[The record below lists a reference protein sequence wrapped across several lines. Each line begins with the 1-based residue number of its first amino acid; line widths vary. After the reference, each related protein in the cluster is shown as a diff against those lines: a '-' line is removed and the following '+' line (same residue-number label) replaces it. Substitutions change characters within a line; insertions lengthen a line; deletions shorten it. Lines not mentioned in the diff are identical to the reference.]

1 MKDYWS
7 EDKKAIR
14 RINKKKVSITIY
26 IFAIAIILI
35 VLACLY
41 ISSQGFRN
49 WIDKNIFR
57 KEITQNNV
65 TTIDLN
71 SEDNYEIYAYDK
83 YIAVL
88 NKNSLNIYNGS
99 GKEEKK
105 LDVEINNAIFK
116 SNNKYLAVAEQ
127 KGQKVYLIS
136 GTDILWTG
144 QVEGNISQINVNKNG
159 YMSIVIT
166 DTSYKTVI
174 SLYDPNGNRLFITFL
189 KSTRVVDTSI
199 SNDNKYLAIAEI
211 DSSGTYIQ
219 SNVRVISIEKA
230 INENNLENSVTYI
243 YNSEPNKLITNLK
256 YQDKNNLVCMYNDSI
271 DIINNGENQV
281 LVDSND
287 KKITFMSIK
296 LVNNAVIV
304 EEKSSGLFTADSVVQ
319 IINTSNKKENIYT
332 VKEVAKDIV
341 TNDNVIA
348 LNFGTEIHFIDTNG
362 WLIKKYIAEQEITNI
377 VLSNDIGAIIYRDKI
392 EIINL

>member
-71 SEDNYEIYAYDK
+71 AEHNYEIYAYDK

-88 NKNSLNIYNGS
+88 YKNSLNIYNGS

-116 SNNKYLAVAEQ
+116 SNNKYLAIAEQ
-127 KGQKVYLIS
+127 KGQKVYLIA

-243 YNSEPNKLITNLK
+243 HNSEPNKLITNLK

-281 LVDSND
+281 LVDNND

-296 LVNNAVIV
+296 LVNNAVTV

-332 VKEVAKDIV
+332 VKEVAKDVI
-341 TNDNVIA
+341 THDNVIA

-377 VLSNDIGAIIYRDKI
+377 VLSNDIAAIIYRDKI

>member
-116 SNNKYLAVAEQ
+116 SNNKYLAIAEQ
-127 KGQKVYLIS
+127 KGQKVYLIA

-243 YNSEPNKLITNLK
+243 HNSEPNKLITNLK

-281 LVDSND
+281 LVDNND

-296 LVNNAVIV
+296 LVNNAVTV

-332 VKEVAKDIV
+332 VKEVAKDVI
-341 TNDNVIA
+341 THDNVIA

-377 VLSNDIGAIIYRDKI
+377 VLSNDIAAIIYRDKI